1 MPSEPLNSESF
12 IPTSVYMF
20 TAPFFG
26 FILEEGQGRYKQP
39 LLRPGANPDLI
50 AMIAKKGVAIMDDK
64 RIDQL
69 NIRVTPELTQILTEE
84 AKKLDWSK
92 TKLAEKILMD
102 WAKNDTKTVEP
113 LTL

>member
-1 MPSEPLNSESF
+1 
-12 IPTSVYMF
+12 
-20 TAPFFG
+20 
-26 FILEEGQGRYKQP
+26 
-39 LLRPGANPDLI
+39 
-50 AMIAKKGVAIMDDK
+50 MDDK

-102 WAKNDTKTVEP
+102 WAKKRHENGGAINFVVHSNQNININGG
-113 LTL
+113 